1 MNLKKKD
8 HEQEKVI
15 YITKKDIAFSIL
27 FLIGI
32 SIFLITLYG
41 VYQETLDDYDYEF
54 ITTYKYESL
63 KLTMLEGDAL
73 PISDMQV
80 IAKRYNITGD
90 LHYNIPFELFDE
102 STKKEITLL
111 TDGCHIIIQNE
122 YLQNADSIIILK
134 NLKPI
139 FMVEL

>member
-15 YITKKDIAFSIL
+15 YITKKHIAFTIL
-27 FLIGI
+27 IIIGI
-32 SIFLITLYG
+32 LITSFIMYG
-41 VYQETLDDYDYEF
+41 IYLESLDDYDYVF

-63 KLTMLEGDAL
+63 KLTMFEGDAL